1 MKAPIP
7 VTGQISKDEAGRWLQ
22 ELSARLPDER
32 LIWLDDISEA
42 DCQAAEIAIV
52 ANPDPNEIAK
62 LTNLKWVHSVWA
74 GVERLV
80 ADLGDQPFE
89 IVRLIDPELAR
100 TMAEAVLSW
109 CLYLHRDMPAY
120 ARLQRDHKWAELP
133 YSKPSQKTVGVLG
146 LGALG
151 IAAAQLLKQ
160 FGFHV
165 QGWSRTQKDLPGI
178 ETFQG
183 PRGLEQM
190 IGQSDLLV
198 CLLPLTEGTRHL
210 LDFDLLKKACPGASL
225 INFGR
230 GPVVVTDDLVT
241 LLDQGPLD
249 HAVLDVFDQEPLPE
263 NSLLWDHPKI
273 TILPHISAPT
283 DVLTASDIVASNI
296 KQYRRTGQLP
306 PVVDKKFGY

>member
-1 MKAPIP
+1 MKTPIP
-7 VTGQISKDEAGRWLQ
+7 VTGQIPKGEANRWLQ

-32 LIWLDDISEA
+32 LIWLNDLSEA
-42 DCQAAEIAIV
+42 DCRSAEIAIV
-52 ANPDPNEIAK
+52 ANPDPKEIAR

-120 ARLQRDHKWAELP
+120 ARQQRKHKWAELP
-133 YSKPSQKTVGVLG
+133 YSKPSQKTIGVLG

-151 IAAAQLLKQ
+151 IASAQLLKQ

-165 QGWSRTQKDLPGI
+165 QGWSRTQKDLPDI

-183 PRGLEQM
+183 SEGLEQM
-190 IGQSDLLV
+190 ISQSDILV

-210 LDFDLLKKACPGASL
+210 LDLGLLKKTRPGASL

-241 LLDQGPLD
+241 VLDQGPLA

-263 NSLLWDHPKI
+263 NSPFWDHPKM

-283 DVLTASDIVASNI
+283 DVLTASDIVAANI
-296 KQYRRTGQLP
+296 KQYRQTGQLP
-306 PVVDKKFGY
+306 PVVDKKIGY